1 MLPAAS
7 WIPRAGTQHH
17 RAEVVIG
24 ASAASAHGFPS
35 IVDVVMVSILL
46 SSLSFKYIIPFF
58 CIYNNRSSRI
68 SILDIG
74 RASSELGASQNVV
87 TALTRHRCGLP
98 VVLPVRASA
107 ERLVAGVHQMTVV
120 VVDGN
125 TGTSIGNELRK
136 SCRPSARYRESS
148 TVGSNRAGSP
158 CATVLIQRV
167 SGSSRN

>member
-1 MLPAAS
+1 MFAAAS

-24 ASAASAHGFPS
+24 ASAASAYGFPS
-35 IVDVVMVSILL
+35 SADIVMVSILL
-46 SSLSFKYIIPFF
+46 SSLSFKYIIPFL

-74 RASSELGASQNVV
+74 RASPELGASLNVV

-120 VVDGN
+120 VVDGEY
-125 TGTSIGNELRK
+125 GNVDWERAEK
-136 SCRPSARYRESS
+136 ESHRPAPSPSSRVPPSARFRVDAAQPSAFSS
-148 TVGSNRAGSP
+148 VARRT
-158 CATVLIQRV
+158 
-167 SGSSRN
+167 